1 MSFLLLK
8 RVCRGNQCA
17 EDFKELMEITGWS
30 QEVLYAVFFSGIF
43 LLLLLIV
50 FVLHRFETKKQKNK
64 YKKGYKP
71 KKKFYH

>member
-1 MSFLLLK
+1 
-8 RVCRGNQCA
+8 
-17 EDFKELMEITGWS
+17 MEITGWS

-71 KKKFYH
+71 KKKFYR